1 MAVRI
6 FALGLWVFASIP
18 LGLVLGWAC
27 GLNKLSPRGREV
39 EPGECGSDLRETE
52 PRTGSPHQLRPK
64 RLPNSYQTGL
74 YSLVRGGR
82 RQEYIGGFPNK
93 NGPAL
98 DRTA

>member
-39 EPGECGSDLRETE
+39 EPRDAGPIFARPSLE
-52 PRTGSPHQLRPK
+52 PRVPSPDELR
-64 RLPNSYQTGL
+64 
-74 YSLVRGGR
+74 
-82 RQEYIGGFPNK
+82 
-93 NGPAL
+93 
-98 DRTA
+98 